1 MRNIETGLSRSAVP
15 CWPLGGHL
23 AHCPPSRGQ
32 LAQLQLNK
40 HFVWL
45 REAAQ
50 PFVGSRNVDIKSAS
64 LPRSHLNLIPS
75 TFLCI

>member
-1 MRNIETGLSRSAVP
+1 MRTIETGLPRSAVL
-15 CWPLGGHL
+15 CWLLGGHL

-32 LAQLQLNK
+32 RAQLQPNK
-40 HFVWL
+40 HLVWL
-45 REAAQ
+45 RDAAQ

-75 TFLCI
+75 TFWRI